1 MKTLTCS
8 RHPWFLSLL
17 LVALLGAGA
26 APAASVGT
34 GRSFKGPVG
43 LQLYSL
49 RAQFSNSV
57 PATLALVRSF
67 GLKYVETAGTYGHA
81 PKEFKAL
88 LRQHGLRAVAGHF
101 PYDAY
106 RTNLDGVVREAKALG
121 LEYAGSAW
129 IPHEGEFDLAECRDA
144 IAVFNAAGKALA
156 RRGLKFFYHCHGYE
170 FRPYGDGTFMDL
182 LIRET
187 DPRYVRFEMDV
198 FWVAHP
204 GQDPAAWLAKYPGR
218 WELMHVK
225 DIRPGTPT
233 GSFTGHSD
241 VNNDVVVGTGVLD
254 WPAILRAAK
263 RAGVKWYFLEDES
276 DAAPEQIPQ
285 SLRFLERV
293 AW

>member
-1 MKTLTCS
+1 MKAFTRSCS
-8 RHPWFLSLL
+8 RRFLALL
-17 LVALLGAGA
+17 FVALLGAGA
-26 APAASVGT
+26 SPAASVGT

-57 PATLALVRSF
+57 SDTLALVRSF
-67 GLKYVETAGTYGHA
+67 GLKYVETAGTYGHS

-88 LRQHGLRAVAGHF
+88 LRRHGLRAVAGHF
-101 PYDAY
+101 PFEAY

-121 LEYAGSAW
+121 LEYAGCAW

-156 RRGLKFFYHCHGYE
+156 RRGVKFFYHCHGYE
-170 FRPYGDGTFMDL
+170 FRPQGEGTFMDL

-225 DIRPGTPT
+225 DMRAGTPT

-241 VNNDVVVGTGVLD
+241 VNDNVVVGTGVLD